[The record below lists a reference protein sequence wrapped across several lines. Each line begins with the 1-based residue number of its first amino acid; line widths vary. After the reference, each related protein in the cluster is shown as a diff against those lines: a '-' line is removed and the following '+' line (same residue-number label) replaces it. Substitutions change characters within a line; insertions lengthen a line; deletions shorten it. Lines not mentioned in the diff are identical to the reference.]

1 MKHSNQF
8 MLVILS
14 STLSLTGCFKG
25 KTSEVKSSSFT
36 KKIGN
41 EYYFRTK
48 PDKGKLA
55 ALLEPKKKYKLDTIK
70 FNIQN
75 DKGSKLNF
83 DINPQIIIPRP
94 CVPTETIGC
103 TESDY
108 KKAQSSL
115 NDPVRGDPI
124 ADNTAAGGDNGR
136 VVADN
141 TAAGGDNGRVVADNT
156 AAGGDNGRVVAD
168 NDAASGGN
176 PLYLAS
182 TDEYVVFTVN
192 EKDLPGELKVE
203 LDNVISS
210 TSKAALG
217 LDNGGTK
224 PCGNDPDCGSAG
236 FQISY
241 GLLGDGNSQSLGL
254 ANKPEP
260 IIIDATVGVQEVK
273 K

>member
-141 TAAGGDNGRVVADNT
+141 TAAGGDNGRVVADN
-156 AAGGDNGRVVAD
+156 
-168 NDAASGGN
+168 DAASGGN

-182 TDEYVVFTVN
+182 TDEYVIFTVN
-192 EKDLPGELKVE
+192 ESDLPGELKLE
-203 LDNVISS
+203 LDNVINSA
-210 TSKAALG
+210 SKPALG

-224 PCGNDPDCGSAG
+224 PCGNLPDCGSAG

-241 GLLGDGNSQSLGL
+241 GLLGEGNSQGLGL